1 MSIFG
6 SNNKKSQASV
16 APTVA
21 KPKINSST
29 LIASSM
35 TITGDLKG
43 TDSIQIEGTVIGDV
57 VVKNTLI
64 IGQTGRVEGNI
75 EADTIVI
82 NGELKGTIK
91 CKTLDVM
98 QTGKVSK
105 HIHAKNIRLDG
116 NITGEIIGDNRIDV
130 LENSTI
136 TTTSMQSKTIAVH
149 GSISGKVIA
158 TEILEIGE
166 KGFVEGE
173 ITVKNIRTE
182 EGGRMIGT
190 MSTYQAPSTNTTPEP
205 KTPTTKTPTKKA
217 PAKKEAEEDDF
228 FETK

>member
-16 APTVA
+16 APVVA

-43 TDSIQIEGTVIGDV
+43 TDSIHIDGTVIGDV
-57 VVKNTLI
+57 SVKNTLI
-64 IGQTGRVEGNI
+64 IGQTGKIEGNI
-75 EADTIVI
+75 EADTIII
-82 NGELKGTIK
+82 NGELKGTVK

-105 HIHAKNIRLDG
+105 HIEARNIRLDG
-116 NITGEIIGDNRIDV
+116 NITGEIIGEARIDV
-130 LENSTI
+130 LENSKI
-136 TTTSMQSKTIAVH
+136 NTTHMHCKTIAVH

-190 MSTYQAPSTNTTPEP
+190 MSTYQAPTTSSPAP
-205 KTPTTKTPTKKA
+205 KATRATKA
-217 PAKKEAEEDDF
+217 PAKKETQEDDF
-228 FETK
+228 FEAKS

>member
-6 SNNKKSQASV
+6 KNNKKSQASV
-16 APTVA
+16 APVVA

-43 TDSIQIEGTVIGDV
+43 TDSLHIDGTVIGDV
-57 VVKNTLI
+57 HVTNTLI

-75 EADTIVI
+75 EADTIII

-116 NITGEIIGDNRIDV
+116 TITGEIIGDTRIDV
-130 LENSTI
+130 LENSKI
-136 TTTSMQSKTIAVH
+136 TTTSMHSKTIAVH
-149 GSISGKVIA
+149 GSINGKVIA
-158 TEILEIGE
+158 TEILEIGS

-190 MSTYQAPSTNTTPEP
+190 MSTYQAPSNTTPP
-205 KTPTTKTPTKKA
+205 
-217 PAKKEAEEDDF
+217 PAKKTPVKKTPAKEDADDF
-228 FETK
+228 FKE